1 VQITIAARRQE
12 IYEEPLMP
20 SAERSLNIRR
30 PVADVF
36 AFLADGANGLKWR
49 SGVLDI
55 AHVSGTGVG
64 EQWRQGVKGPGGRRV
79 AADYEI
85 TAYEPPRRLEFKATA
100 GPVRPTGGYLLEPVG
115 EESTKLT
122 FWLREDLGGW
132 KKFVLGGQVQKTMDA
147 EMAALD
153 RLKDVLEAG

>member
-1 VQITIAARRQE
+1 
-12 IYEEPLMP
+12 MP
-20 SAERSLNIRR
+20 SAERSITINRS
-30 PVADVF
+30 VADVF
-36 AFLADGANGLKWR
+36 AYLADGANGLAWR

-55 AHVSGTGVG
+55 SKVSGTGVG
-64 EQWRQGVKGPGGRRV
+64 EQWRQGVKGPGGRRI

-100 GPVRPTGGYLLEPVG
+100 GPVRPAGGYRLEPEG
-115 EESTKLT
+115 EGSTKLT
-122 FWLREDLGGW
+122 FWLREELGGW

-153 RLKDVLEAG
+153 KLKAVLENG